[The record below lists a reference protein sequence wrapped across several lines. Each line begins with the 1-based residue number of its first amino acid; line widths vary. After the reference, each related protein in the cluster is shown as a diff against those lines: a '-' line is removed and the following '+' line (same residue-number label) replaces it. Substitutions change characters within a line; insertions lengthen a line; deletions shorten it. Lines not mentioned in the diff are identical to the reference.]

1 MLAERSSGRW
11 VGMLNPNYTFHAEME
26 GQSPPIPR
34 EITLALGYL
43 VSTTFAPVARGF
55 TGSRRTAGFVKLPI
69 NVNASNNSSKLCFL
83 RDGNDGTRAMHKQIQ
98 RISIHRATWKNFESI
113 LSLHTDSNKSL
124 INNPAK
130 FARLYRFVYTKR
142 RLGSELASRNDCLLS
157 FQQTR
162 AVKVSIQAD
171 PVDEDRYIGGKN
183 ESKGWSRGEA
193 KVSRRKEEEEEDD
206 DDDAGEKRLGG
217 DGGGGS

>member
-98 RISIHRATWKNFESI
+98 RISVHRATWKNFESI
-113 LSLHTDSNKSL
+113 LSLHTDSNKSI
-124 INNPAK
+124 INNDPPRKICAPVSFCLHEAETRVGAGLSKRLSPFLPADK
-130 FARLYRFVYTKR
+130 GRQGFHSGGSRRRGSLYRWK
-142 RLGSELASRNDCLLS
+142 
-157 FQQTR
+157 
-162 AVKVSIQAD
+162 K
-171 PVDEDRYIGGKN
+171 
-183 ESKGWSRGEA
+183 
-193 KVSRRKEEEEEDD
+193 
-206 DDDAGEKRLGG
+206 
-217 DGGGGS
+217 